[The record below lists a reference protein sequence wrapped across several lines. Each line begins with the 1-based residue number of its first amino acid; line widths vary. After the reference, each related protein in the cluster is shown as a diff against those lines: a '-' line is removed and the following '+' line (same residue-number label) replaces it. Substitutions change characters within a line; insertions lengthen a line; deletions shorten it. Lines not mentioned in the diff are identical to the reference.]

1 VTARDREDFELN
13 TESFRREMLAHC
25 YRMLGAV
32 NDAED
37 AVQETYLRAWRSYG
51 TFEGRSSVR
60 VWLYRIATNACLSA
74 MQRRDR
80 RVLPSGLGRPTEDPR
95 REPIAGGSNIAW
107 LEPIPDLLV
116 APDSDD
122 PAVIVLSRESLR
134 LALIASLQYLPGRQR
149 AVLLLRDVLG
159 FRAAEVAEMLN
170 TTTAAVKS
178 TLQRARARLRQ
189 LAPAPD
195 DVPELDD
202 EEQRAL
208 LERYITA
215 FEAADAAT
223 LEQLLWT
230 DATLEA
236 TPLRTWFAGR
246 KNCVRYLAA
255 RVLGAPGHWRMFP
268 TRANGLPAAI
278 GYVRGSDG
286 AYVAYGIVVLT
297 ATGAGITGI
306 HAFGDADLV
315 RRFPHAAPRD

>member
-13 TESFRREMLAHC
+13 TEPFRREMLAHC

-51 TFEGRSSVR
+51 RFERRSSVR

-74 MQRRDR
+74 MQGRDR

-95 REPIAGGSNIAW
+95 REPIAGRSNIAW
-107 LEPIPDLLV
+107 LEPMPDLLV
-116 APDSDD
+116 DPDADD
-122 PAVIVLSRESLR
+122 PAVIVVSRESLR

-170 TTTAAVKS
+170 ITTAAVKS

-202 EEQRAL
+202 QEQRAL
-208 LERYITA
+208 LERYTTA
-215 FEAADAAT
+215 FEAADAGA
-223 LEQLLWT
+223 LERLLCA

-255 RVLGAPGHWRMFP
+255 RVVGAPGHWRMLP
-268 TRANGLPAAI
+268 TRANGQPAAI

-297 ATGAGITGI
+297 ATGAGIAGI